1 MEGTAGAQ
9 LRVPLGSKVRRTQQV
24 SQFPD
29 RSAGWDWDVQEPTET
44 MRTSEN
50 VPRNKPTGAAGVWD
64 GDSTHTHTLP
74 APILGLSSCGRLAK
88 PEVRLFFGSLLPS
101 VGSLLTQSPLSP
113 GQYPRSGPRAQ
124 PSTLSVYEN

>member
-64 GDSTHTHTLP
+64 GDTPPHTHTHTP
-74 APILGLSSCGRLAK
+74 GPDFG
-88 PEVRLFFGSLLPS
+88 PEQLWQ
-101 VGSLLTQSPLSP
+101 VGQ
-113 GQYPRSGPRAQ
+113 A
-124 PSTLSVYEN
+124 